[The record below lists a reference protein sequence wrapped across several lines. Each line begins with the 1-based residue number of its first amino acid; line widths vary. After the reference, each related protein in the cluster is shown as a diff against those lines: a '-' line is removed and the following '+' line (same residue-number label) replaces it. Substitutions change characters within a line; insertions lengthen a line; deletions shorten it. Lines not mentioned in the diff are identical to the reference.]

1 MAANTAQHS
10 PGRLALR
17 TILVAGLVAGTLD
30 LAAAC
35 IASTLRGGSSVGVFH
50 AIASG
55 VLGAAAF
62 KGGAATAALGIFL
75 HFVIATTAAALFYA
89 ASRRW
94 TFLTRYAVVSGL
106 AYGIPV
112 YLFMNQVVL
121 PLSRISFKVARAPAN
136 IAIGL
141 LIIMFCVGL
150 PIALVVRRY
159 AR

>member
-1 MAANTAQHS
+1 M
-10 PGRLALR
+10 
-17 TILVAGLVAGTLD
+17 
-30 LAAAC
+30 
-35 IASTLRGGSSVGVFH
+35 FH

-55 VLGAAAF
+55 VLGADAF
-62 KGGAATAALGIFL
+62 RGGFATAALGIFL

-94 TFLTRYAVVSGL
+94 TFLTHHAVVSGL
-106 AYGIPV
+106 AYGVPV

-121 PLSRISFKVARAPAN
+121 PLSRISFKVSRAPSS

-141 LIIMFCVGL
+141 LIIMSCVGL

>member
-10 PGRLALR
+10 PSRPALR

-30 LAAAC
+30 LTAAC
-35 IASTLRGGSSVGVFH
+35 IASTLRGGSAVGVFH

-89 ASRRW
+89 ASRKW
-94 TFLTRYAVVSGL
+94 TCLTRHAVVSGL